1 MKSIRTRLITTLICL
16 AIIPLLFLGAVL
28 TWQYYIVEIAQ
39 VKSFQKKLTA
49 QASENVAI
57 FLHEQE
63 DKFTSL
69 LKRNYFP
76 DMSVEEQKKALLT
89 FLTTSRDSKHGYV
102 FDEISLLDNKGN
114 EVFTV
119 SRIHLIKNK
128 QMIDWSD
135 VVDDPIALESFLKGG
150 LHYSSVSFNEMT
162 GEPLMRLSV
171 PVLDLRTQELRG
183 ILVTEVKLKFLWN
196 LVADITV
203 GNSGIVYI
211 VDKNNRVIVH
221 PNRSIVLMETHFDA
235 PDEPSIMTGLNG
247 ERSIIAA
254 ETIKF
259 GGQPMLFV
267 SEMPSAEAL
276 SYINRS
282 ILIIGTVMLITLLG
296 AIALV
301 FIIVRQVVKPIE
313 DMAQTAKEIT
323 SGNLSKSAKVG
334 KIHEFDELAHAFN
347 TMTGRLVETIRDLEQ
362 EKGFVENVIESLSH
376 PFYVIDAND
385 YTVKMANTAANF
397 DLNQPPDRLK
407 CYMFTHHSDEP
418 CGGPDHPCTI
428 EEIKKT
434 GKSVALEHQHCH
446 DGDITPRTYEVYG
459 YPIFD
464 ENGEVSLVIEY
475 NVDISEKKGLEDQ
488 LRQAQKMEA
497 IGSLAS
503 GVAHDFNN
511 LLTTILGYSE
521 LAMMKIEEDDPQK
534 ERLEAINEAGR
545 KASELTRQLLAFSR
559 KQVLEM
565 RTVNLHYLINNM
577 AKMMGRL
584 IGENIDMKMMLHTKS
599 VNIKADAGQIEQII
613 MNLAINARDAM
624 PDGGTLTIE
633 TDNIELDEEYCKAHA
648 DVSPGSYVVLIMTD
662 TGQGMPPEIM
672 EKVFEPFFTTKE
684 KGTGTGL
691 GLATVYGIVKQHK
704 GLIYVYSE
712 LGSGTTF
719 KVYFPEVKDAAEEI
733 EVRKKPVMVSGTE
746 TVLVVDD
753 EPSIRKLIVDTLR
766 PLGYKMIEAGNG
778 DEAIAAFKEN
788 DGKIDL
794 LLTDVIMPGM
804 SGRVLAE
811 TLVAELPDLN
821 VLYMSGY
828 TDNVIAQQGVL
839 DEGISFINKPL
850 VPSMLSKKVRE
861 VLDSN

>member
-1 MKSIRTRLITTLICL
+1 
-16 AIIPLLFLGAVL
+16 
-28 TWQYYIVEIAQ
+28 
-39 VKSFQKKLTA
+39 
-49 QASENVAI
+49 
-57 FLHEQE
+57 
-63 DKFTSL
+63 
-69 LKRNYFP
+69 
-76 DMSVEEQKKALLT
+76 
-89 FLTTSRDSKHGYV
+89 
-102 FDEISLLDNKGN
+102 
-114 EVFTV
+114 
-119 SRIHLIKNK
+119 
-128 QMIDWSD
+128 
-135 VVDDPIALESFLKGG
+135 
-150 LHYSSVSFNEMT
+150 
-162 GEPLMRLSV
+162 
-171 PVLDLRTQELRG
+171 
-183 ILVTEVKLKFLWN
+183 
-196 LVADITV
+196 
-203 GNSGIVYI
+203 
-211 VDKNNRVIVH
+211 
-221 PNRSIVLMETHFDA
+221 
-235 PDEPSIMTGLNG
+235 
-247 ERSIIAA
+247 
-254 ETIKF
+254 
-259 GGQPMLFV
+259 
-267 SEMPSAEAL
+267 
-276 SYINRS
+276 
-282 ILIIGTVMLITLLG
+282 
-296 AIALV
+296 
-301 FIIVRQVVKPIE
+301 
-313 DMAQTAKEIT
+313 
-323 SGNLSKSAKVG
+323 
-334 KIHEFDELAHAFN
+334 
-347 TMTGRLVETIRDLEQ
+347 MTGRLVDTIRDLEQ

-385 YTVKMANTAANF
+385 YTVKLANTAANF
-397 DLNQPPDRLK
+397 DLNQPPEKLK

-428 EEIKKT
+428 EEIRKT

-446 DGDITPRTYEVYG
+446 NSDTPKTYEVYG

-475 NVDISEKKGLEDQ
+475 NIDISEKKGLEDQ

-577 AKMMGRL
+577 AKMLGRL
-584 IGENIDMKMMLHTKS
+584 IGENIDMKMVLHTKS

-811 TLVAELPDLN
+811 TLVAKLPDLN